1 MKPEINFDD
10 WEKLDIRIGKIVK
23 VEDIEGADKLYKLT
37 VSFGDEIGTRVICAG
52 IKEYVSKED
61 LEGKKTA
68 FIVNL
73 APRKLRGIESQGM
86 IMAAGSKEENKF
98 SILEV
103 SDDVEIGS
111 GVS

>member
-1 MKPEINFDD
+1 MK
-10 WEKLDIRIGKIVK
+10 KIL
-23 VEDIEGADKLYKLT
+23 IITLFLGLFI
-37 VSFGDEIGTRVICAG
+37 SCS
-52 IKEYVSKED
+52 SKEN
-61 LEGKKTA
+61 LEGKKCP

-103 SDDVEIGS
+103 SDDVEEGS
-111 GVS
+111 VVS